1 MNKFMNFAANVQ
13 TVFNNDV
20 NDFMAFSE
28 LLTDV
33 ALGRQAVSKEEAN
46 KKIVEVFQGVLG
58 IDKNSRPGDVRKA
71 LRRNQALVF
80 DIIEE
85 TIQSLLVT
93 GWGNDPF
100 FQKYVDQRNLA
111 LGDKNEFYSEDDS
124 ILSVMRVAGNHHDII
139 RQRLGAGKVESIAT
153 YWCAV
158 KIYAE
163 FERVVTGAEEFAK
176 FVTKMYEAYDR
187 YVKNTLYDAMVSYAT
202 TLSSTSA
209 FKKTGSMTADK
220 LNELCDVVS
229 TATGC
234 PVMIMGTRAALSN
247 VTKLYTGTNGSYF
260 SESMKDEH
268 YRTGTL
274 GMWEGR
280 ELVEIPQVFEKG
292 KVGQYKIDNTL
303 LWVMPVTDLK
313 FLKLVNEG
321 DTQLRAITDKDTNMD
336 MTYEQEIQTKLG
348 VAVMLNSAF
357 GVYDTDA
364 A

>member
-20 NDFMAFSE
+20 NDFMAFSQ

-33 ALGRQAVSKEEAN
+33 ALGKQEVSKEEAN

-58 IDKNSRPGDVRKA
+58 IDKNSRPADVRRA

-85 TIQSLLVT
+85 TVQNLLVT

-124 ILSVMRVAGNHHDII
+124 ILSVMKVAGNHHDII
-139 RQRLGAGKVESIAT
+139 RQRLGAGTVQSIST

-158 KIYAE
+158 KVYSE

-187 YVKNTLYDAMVSYAT
+187 YVKNALYDAMVGYAT
-202 TLSSTSA
+202 TLTGQ
-209 FKKTGSMTADK
+209 FKKTGSVTAEN
-220 LNELCDVVS
+220 LNALCDLVS
-229 TATGC
+229 TATGY
-234 PVMIMGTRAALSN
+234 PVMIMGTRTALSN
-247 VTKLYTGTNGSYF
+247 VIGLQNAQYISDA
-260 SESMKDEH
+260 MKDEH

-274 GMWEGR
+274 GMWEGK
-280 ELVEIPQVFEKG
+280 EF
-292 KVGQYKIDNTL
+292 
-303 LWVMPVTDLK
+303 K
-313 FLKLVNEG
+313 FYR
-321 DTQLRAITDKDTNMD
+321 LRT
-336 MTYEQEIQTKLG
+336 E
-348 VAVMLNSAF
+348 
-357 GVYDTDA
+357 
-364 A
+364 

>member
-13 TVFNNDV
+13 TVFNNDA
-20 NDFMAFSE
+20 NDFMAFSQ

-33 ALGRQAVSKEEAN
+33 ALGRQEVSKEEAN

-58 IDKNSRPGDVRKA
+58 ITKESKPGDIRRA

-85 TIQSLLVT
+85 TVQNLLIT

-111 LGDKNEFYSEDDS
+111 LGDKNEFYAEDDS
-124 ILSVMRVAGNHHDII
+124 ILSVMKVAGNHHDII
-139 RQRLGAGKVESIAT
+139 RQRLGAGTVQSIST

-158 KIYAE
+158 KVYAE
-163 FERVVTGAEEFAK
+163 FERVITGAEDFAK

-187 YVKNTLYDAMVSYAT
+187 YVKNALYDAMVGYAT
-202 TLSSTSA
+202 TLTGL
-209 FKKTGSMTADK
+209 FKKTGSVTTET
-220 LNELCDVVS
+220 LNELCELVS
-229 TATGC
+229 TATGY
-234 PVMIMGTRAALSN
+234 PVMIMGTKTALSKVIALQN
-247 VTKLYTGTNGSYF
+247 AQYISDA
-260 SESMKDEH
+260 MKDEH

-274 GMWEGR
+274 GMWEGK

-303 LWVMPVTDLK
+303 IWVMPTADLK

-336 MTYEQEIQTKLG
+336 MTYEQELQTKLG

-357 GVYDTDA
+357 GVYDIDA
-364 A
+364 Q